1 MSSSTSDDPDG
12 HVVMAVSMPTAPTS
26 STASAHSLPS
36 RLLSVVAAGELP
48 ILPDDVA
55 TSDSDEAL
63 DALMTPFLPLMTRL
77 QSSRRTCSASH
88 SLPNST
94 ALDATLLRVEN
105 ASKWRQYA
113 QVFADLSP
121 SQLQSAVTPDA
132 VAAFRRFER
141 GSADERVRI
150 VLCEWLL
157 AAPGSLESSELFFNE
172 IYQEEVAAILVLT
185 LASLKLQ
192 TQPIAAQN
200 PLSIQAVT
208 RKALAVPVGPI
219 LLSRVAVNDPSCVEQ
234 LMDAIMAVVV
244 ETTTTDKTMAQQEQ
258 DALSFTTSVL
268 ENAHQAC
275 VQLAKLSP
283 LYVARL
289 REKLSEQTASL
300 HCAATTL
307 ELLTTCT
314 REDVSVFMYQWLK
327 RGGAPG
333 SALRTY
339 LQLASREIASGTS
352 EFQQD
357 VVKNL
362 TIIRRMLLDTLDTSS
377 SNESPYELTA
387 ALSVC
392 VGLQVLGS
400 FVLTEPE
407 RIRLLQSLDKIATTS
422 SSSRTIS
429 LAFVMVVLL
438 WYPLAPALSKAPGQR
453 DEHTKTAVTLS
464 QQVLVSLFQARDAG
478 AGPLFVVS
486 AVLFYTK
493 APALVPFLASV
504 IGFDGDSCSTGSTS
518 AGCGVQ
524 VQQALRAEYLHIFG
538 DVVLKPILTE
548 NLLAR
553 EVLTFAPVTRV
564 STLDALSSG
573 HGQHELTLRGLH
585 GLLCERSFLRH
596 HHGHRLESWLVTQI
610 GEQAALPVHP
620 LLVSVLLEWI
630 ENYVMAF
637 EYPIAQAPRQLQLS
651 IVPLRSSTLA
661 KWLATPCLERAYD
674 PSKGQEHESEWT
686 RGVLGLTYALQFNQ
700 RLRHATMVAGSKL
713 SSLVST
719 SSVASGVSVSAAL
732 GPSADICLYY
742 DLSAFPLRNIVA
754 EAVARGDKGGAFEY
768 VAPTLLRLMVE
779 EHPQLFDAATASVSS
794 GSTLQ
799 LLPLASSPRDVG
811 ARDLASS
818 WFRRRRKC
826 GELPTV
832 RVLQSPPSWTAVQ
845 TLLSELQSAPIE
857 VVMRELPVLV
867 DGFLPY
873 AVVSSPA
880 SSASCR
886 QVAAFCSQ
894 LAALYETR
902 ARHEQG
908 PSISLLMRLV
918 HALCFPDV
926 LWRQQQAQTHQAG
939 AFQLLTY
946 MQVLEEPFRLVE
958 ESHDG
963 VFCQPALLR
972 VLLGLV
978 RDVRAAAN
986 VHVSKCDPSSASVE
1000 GSSGS
1005 SSTSASVQQHQL
1017 LQDCLLM
1024 HGLLKRLLTLSSEPR
1039 DHEVAEESRAQLCG
1053 LVNELLAAD
1062 AEASSPSPPR
1072 LVLAIHTQGYD
1083 ATLVSTLVANVPSM
1097 KLLWE
1102 HWMAATSSSASGS
1115 SSSRS
1120 ATPGTKPLMEFVAE
1134 GAEKDLPKW
1143 RFRLRVV
1150 LSLCAAHLSGS
1161 RQSAAMQQALRVV
1174 WNKIRNGVGSSGESS
1189 AGYVNLL
1196 SEILPWIVDACSQ
1209 NADLSA
1215 ELVHFLL
1222 KLQRQQQSGS
1232 SSSKGRDATGATPED
1247 SDDEVIQLK
1256 RLNAHL
1262 SSTETVEEWIRSYQL
1277 ERGNFASFAVFT
1289 EVKLDEVQETYVEQA
1304 GRPNAVEAAACCA
1317 TLLKMPGIVG
1327 CYKTLLEKMSAGI
1340 QAAIYL
1346 PQASLSAVT
1355 TDSTSPD
1362 AMAALVQSFYSRT
1375 PYFERVRELEK
1386 TLLTSRSITD
1396 PNVLKAVSIDD
1407 VARIF
1412 QYVPFAHVQAGLAKV
1427 YATNWA
1433 MLDQLV
1439 TALQDQQ
1446 GLLLLSRRD
1455 GKGVDDPDY
1464 PVHVPLVTSAQIC
1477 RAITHN
1483 AATFSSSGR
1492 DMILCAIVDLVEP
1505 NSFRDVYQHFDIHGK
1520 MCFLHHLSVK
1530 EGMDQ
1535 LELVVD
1541 ALPNAG
1547 ESLFR
1552 LYLATCSGRVGDLSD
1567 SKGLRGEL
1575 SPKDV
1580 FFSKLLS
1587 SDMEFFF
1594 ISDLAAY
1601 LTEAQWHLLSKAFEK
1616 NENGRKARKQRRTS
1630 VKTAEFSSEA
1640 EDTNDRHSLSS
1651 TSGSTDHFQMIMM
1664 SYLRRQNFSS
1674 AQVLQLVANTFLSML
1689 EKKEFSQLFD
1699 SCWAQFPLDSQ
1710 WTKALAVVQ
1719 DLGNGTSSPSQD
1731 VNHEHIAAV
1740 RLKMLKKIFM
1750 MLTREERATW
1760 MDRINVKYPTESYKK
1775 KIQDLKD
1782 AATAAL
1788 NTPPDLS
1795 DPSTHI
1801 SRMKAYLRM
1810 RWLEAIL
1817 ECMLSDTESSER
1829 LTALKKALQP
1839 FADGKMP
1846 LPPTPPQEVKP
1857 TLASVE
1863 EMLNQLSAADRAA
1876 LLARLA
1882 PPPIDK
1888 APLVKDVVDRAVSP
1902 VKELEQPSVQV
1913 ETSTEIQKALRELLD
1928 RRPESQVIEILQHA
1942 LEEENTDA
1950 NVEIVETSGEGQAEQ
1965 TLAHSLSRRLK
1976 RRLTAVTAV
1985 AEPIEWHKYVKVGCL
2000 DVGCQTA
2007 FESEQE
2013 SSDTVS
2019 PLGLGVPHSTPV
2031 SGRETSRVSISPTKT
2046 TPVVPLTLNALLGK
2060 NVTGTGGKGKKER
2073 YQKINSVAVPRA
2085 ISGLITSWRMN
2096 TDQLVQF
2103 AKKSL
2108 ANVLKIIG
2116 DAYSEMLTATK
2127 RKAQQQ
2133 RLLYA
2138 TPRGSGRT
2146 LTLSQ
2151 IVYQS
2156 FLHSYG
2162 LPSIADM
2169 HLLAFSC
2176 AVEVYRSQHLR
2187 VEYFARFCFEEVPK
2201 SELTNYLEFLEC
2213 IVSDDLTGTTMMAS
2227 HRPST
2232 PSSSSGGT
2240 GNSRGMAQITASK
2253 RSRFV
2258 PRLTVPDK
2266 ENWLIPLDRA
2276 QEIAQL
2282 CFRDMRK
2289 TAVVAFCENLAMIAA
2304 QGNST
2309 AVLPPPATIGSMA
2322 EITSGDQVLN
2332 VDHLLQLV
2340 VAEWHLEQVRRERH
2354 LLDAFRAG
2362 DVNGDG
2368 QLTSAE
2374 FTQIVLSIDAS
2385 RDMGDILLMYSDTL
2399 RRTECD
2405 QLNPDIFLQVARE
2418 HELDRVVWQGD
2429 GDLFGVVNEVTDM
2442 EATWAH
2448 VRGFFVGTL
2457 EALARDLPS
2466 THFLRVCEG
2475 AGCGCL
2481 KCLLDGYVGFQKMR
2495 RDSYGHAFGT
2505 SCGNYTMLRRRV
2517 TGF

>member
-1 MSSSTSDDPDG
+1 M
-12 HVVMAVSMPTAPTS
+12 
-26 STASAHSLPS
+26 
-36 RLLSVVAAGELP
+36 
-48 ILPDDVA
+48 
-55 TSDSDEAL
+55 
-63 DALMTPFLPLMTRL
+63 
-77 QSSRRTCSASH
+77 
-88 SLPNST
+88 N
-94 ALDATLLRVEN
+94 
-105 ASKWRQYA
+105 
-113 QVFADLSP
+113 
-121 SQLQSAVTPDA
+121 
-132 VAAFRRFER
+132 
-141 GSADERVRI
+141 
-150 VLCEWLL
+150 
-157 AAPGSLESSELFFNE
+157 
-172 IYQEEVAAILVLT
+172 
-185 LASLKLQ
+185 
-192 TQPIAAQN
+192 
-200 PLSIQAVT
+200 
-208 RKALAVPVGPI
+208 
-219 LLSRVAVNDPSCVEQ
+219 
-234 LMDAIMAVVV
+234 
-244 ETTTTDKTMAQQEQ
+244 
-258 DALSFTTSVL
+258 
-268 ENAHQAC
+268 
-275 VQLAKLSP
+275 
-283 LYVARL
+283 
-289 REKLSEQTASL
+289 
-300 HCAATTL
+300 
-307 ELLTTCT
+307 
-314 REDVSVFMYQWLK
+314 
-327 RGGAPG
+327 
-333 SALRTY
+333 
-339 LQLASREIASGTS
+339 
-352 EFQQD
+352 
-357 VVKNL
+357 
-362 TIIRRMLLDTLDTSS
+362 
-377 SNESPYELTA
+377 
-387 ALSVC
+387 
-392 VGLQVLGS
+392 
-400 FVLTEPE
+400 
-407 RIRLLQSLDKIATTS
+407 
-422 SSSRTIS
+422 SRT
-429 LAFVMVVLL
+429 
-438 WYPLAPALSKAPGQR
+438 
-453 DEHTKTAVTLS
+453 
-464 QQVLVSLFQARDAG
+464 
-478 AGPLFVVS
+478 VVS
-486 AVLFYTK
+486 
-493 APALVPFLASV
+493 
-504 IGFDGDSCSTGSTS
+504 
-518 AGCGVQ
+518 
-524 VQQALRAEYLHIFG
+524 
-538 DVVLKPILTE
+538 
-548 NLLAR
+548 
-553 EVLTFAPVTRV
+553 
-564 STLDALSSG
+564 
-573 HGQHELTLRGLH
+573 
-585 GLLCERSFLRH
+585 RSDK
-596 HHGHRLESWLVTQI
+596 V
-610 GEQAALPVHP
+610 
-620 LLVSVLLEWI
+620 
-630 ENYVMAF
+630 
-637 EYPIAQAPRQLQLS
+637 
-651 IVPLRSSTLA
+651 
-661 KWLATPCLERAYD
+661 
-674 PSKGQEHESEWT
+674 
-686 RGVLGLTYALQFNQ
+686 
-700 RLRHATMVAGSKL
+700 
-713 SSLVST
+713 
-719 SSVASGVSVSAAL
+719 SGVSAATPT
-732 GPSADICLYY
+732 GPRTHIASSSPRV
-742 DLSAFPLRNIVA
+742 LSQTNPKST
-754 EAVARGDKGGAFEY
+754 EAFEK
-768 VAPTLLRLMVE
+768 
-779 EHPQLFDAATASVSS
+779 DADSWSEVSS
-794 GSTLQ
+794 GSGLAYSIKICGRKKHIPDR
-799 LLPLASSPRDVG
+799 LHPLDGESPR
-811 ARDLASS
+811 
-818 WFRRRRKC
+818 
-826 GELPTV
+826 
-832 RVLQSPPSWTAVQ
+832 
-845 TLLSELQSAPIE
+845 
-857 VVMRELPVLV
+857 
-867 DGFLPY
+867 
-873 AVVSSPA
+873 
-880 SSASCR
+880 
-886 QVAAFCSQ
+886 
-894 LAALYETR
+894 
-902 ARHEQG
+902 RHRHPHKQ
-908 PSISLLMRLV
+908 R
-918 HALCFPDV
+918 
-926 LWRQQQAQTHQAG
+926 
-939 AFQLLTY
+939 
-946 MQVLEEPFRLVE
+946 
-958 ESHDG
+958 
-963 VFCQPALLR
+963 
-972 VLLGLV
+972 
-978 RDVRAAAN
+978 
-986 VHVSKCDPSSASVE
+986 
-1000 GSSGS
+1000 
-1005 SSTSASVQQHQL
+1005 
-1017 LQDCLLM
+1017 
-1024 HGLLKRLLTLSSEPR
+1024 
-1039 DHEVAEESRAQLCG
+1039 
-1053 LVNELLAAD
+1053 
-1062 AEASSPSPPR
+1062 
-1072 LVLAIHTQGYD
+1072 
-1083 ATLVSTLVANVPSM
+1083 
-1097 KLLWE
+1097 
-1102 HWMAATSSSASGS
+1102 
-1115 SSSRS
+1115 
-1120 ATPGTKPLMEFVAE
+1120 
-1134 GAEKDLPKW
+1134 
-1143 RFRLRVV
+1143 
-1150 LSLCAAHLSGS
+1150 HLSVAPTSQYGVS
-1161 RQSAAMQQALRVV
+1161 PYLPRV
-1174 WNKIRNGVGSSGESS
+1174 
-1189 AGYVNLL
+1189 
-1196 SEILPWIVDACSQ
+1196 
-1209 NADLSA
+1209 
-1215 ELVHFLL
+1215 
-1222 KLQRQQQSGS
+1222 
-1232 SSSKGRDATGATPED
+1232 ATGATPED

-1262 SSTETVEEWIRSYQL
+1262 SSTQTVEEWIRSYQL

-1289 EVKLDEVQETYVEQA
+1289 EVKLDEVQETYIEQA

-1362 AMAALVQSFYSRT
+1362 AMAALVQGFYSRT

-1520 MCFLHHLSVK
+1520 MCFLYHLSVK

-1541 ALPNAG
+1541 ALPNTG

-1601 LTEAQWHLLSKAFEK
+1601 LTEAQWHLLSKEFEK

-1640 EDTNDRHSLSS
+1640 DDTNDRRSLSS

-1801 SRMKAYLRM
+1801 SRMKADLKM

-1863 EMLNQLSAADRAA
+1863 EILNQLSAADRAA

-1882 PPPIDK
+1882 PPPVYN

-1928 RRPESQVIEILQHA
+1928 RRPESQVIVILQHA
-1942 LEEENTDA
+1942 LEEENTDT
-1950 NVEIVETSGEGQAEQ
+1950 NFEIVETSGEGQAEQ

-2176 AVEVYRSQHLR
+2176 AIEVYRSQHLR

-2495 RDSYGHAFGT
+2495 REFALAQQQQRHS
-2505 SCGNYTMLRRRV
+2505 GNLGRRKSSVGVSSQLVWARFWHLMRQLHDAAAESDGILTPWVGVKYNRDQPVLALAPRSNSRRRDSLPNFLFPDTARITAKMDQV
-2517 TGF
+2517 HNPEVFDAPTIHAQFAYLLKNVSAKVAETTPRS

>member
-77 QSSRRTCSASH
+77 QSSRRTCSTSH

-157 AAPGSLESSELFFNE
+157 AAPGSLESSELFLNE

-185 LASLKLQ
+185 LASLNLQ
-192 TQPIAAQN
+192 TQPIADQN

-208 RKALAVPVGPI
+208 YKALAVPVGPI

-234 LMDAIMAVVV
+234 LMDAIVAVVV
-244 ETTTTDKTMAQQEQ
+244 EKTTTDKTMAQQEQ
-258 DALSFTTSVL
+258 DALSSTTSVL

-362 TIIRRMLLDTLDTSS
+362 TIIRRMLLDTLDSAI

-392 VGLQVLGS
+392 VGLQVFGS

-429 LAFVMVVLL
+429 LAFIMVVLL

-518 AGCGVQ
+518 AGCGIQ

-596 HHGHRLESWLVTQI
+596 HHGHRLESWLATQI

-719 SSVASGVSVSAAL
+719 SSVASGLSVSAAL
-732 GPSADICLYY
+732 GPSADICLHY

-799 LLPLASSPRDVG
+799 LLPLASSPRDAG

-857 VVMRELPVLV
+857 VVMRKLPVLV

-873 AVVSSPA
+873 AVVSSPS

-902 ARHEQG
+902 ARREQG

-958 ESHDG
+958 EAHDG

-1005 SSTSASVQQHQL
+1005 SSTLASVQQHQL

-1053 LVNELLAAD
+1053 VVNELLAAD

-1097 KLLWE
+1097 KLLWD

-1262 SSTETVEEWIRSYQL
+1262 SSTQTVEEWIRSYQL

-1289 EVKLDEVQETYVEQA
+1289 EVKLDEVQETYIEQA

-1362 AMAALVQSFYSRT
+1362 AMAALVQGFYSRT

-1520 MCFLHHLSVK
+1520 MCFLYHLSVK

-1541 ALPNAG
+1541 ALPNTG

-1601 LTEAQWHLLSKAFEK
+1601 LTEAQWHLLSKEFEK

-1640 EDTNDRHSLSS
+1640 DDTNDRRSLSS

-1801 SRMKAYLRM
+1801 SRMKADLKM

-1863 EMLNQLSAADRAA
+1863 EILNQLSAADRAA

-1882 PPPIDK
+1882 PPPVYN

-1928 RRPESQVIEILQHA
+1928 RRPESQVIVILQHA

-1950 NVEIVETSGEGQAEQ
+1950 NFEIVETSGEGQAEQ

-2176 AVEVYRSQHLR
+2176 AIEVYRSQHLR

-2505 SCGNYTMLRRRV
+2505 SCGNYMMLRRRV